1 MSNQKLKRIRQELVI
16 AQADLAEAQ
25 RAPWSLL
32 SKSRV
37 LGIEASIETI
47 RRDIEQ
53 ERQREK
59 ERAKK

>member
-1 MSNQKLKRIRQELVI
+1 MSNQKLKRMRQELVI

-32 SKSRV
+32 SANRMM
-37 LGIEASIETI
+37 GIESSIRTI
-47 RRDIEQ
+47 KGEIEK

-59 ERAKK
+59 EREKK